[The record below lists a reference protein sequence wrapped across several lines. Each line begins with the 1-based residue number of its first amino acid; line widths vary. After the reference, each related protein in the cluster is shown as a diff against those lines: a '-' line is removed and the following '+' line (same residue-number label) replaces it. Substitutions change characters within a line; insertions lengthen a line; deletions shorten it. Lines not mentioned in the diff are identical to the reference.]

1 MLIRLIHRII
11 NEPHGGFIYVDD
23 MLILAPESRMPQI
36 AALVQL
42 VLAAIGT
49 PMSWHKTSV
58 GFELEYLGFCL
69 DLRRARIGIPQRKFE
84 KASEFLETY
93 TCFCI
98 LIWFLDEPVFV
109 VRDPSS

>member
-1 MLIRLIHRII
+1 MLIRLVHRII

-23 MLILAPESRMPQI
+23 LLVLAPQSRMPQI

-58 GFELEYLGFCL
+58 GYELEYLGFNL
-69 DLRRARIGIPQRKFE
+69 DLPHARIGIPQRKFG
-84 KASEFLETY
+84 KACEFLET
-93 TCFCI
+93 
-98 LIWFLDEPVFV
+98 
-109 VRDPSS
+109 

>member
-1 MLIRLIHRII
+1 MLMRLIHRII

-23 MLILAPESRMPQI
+23 LLVLAPQNRMPQI

-58 GFELEYLGFCL
+58 GFELEYLGFNL
-69 DLRRARIGIPQRKFE
+69 DLGHARIGIPVRKFE

-93 TCFCI
+93 TCF
-98 LIWFLDEPVFV
+98 VF
-109 VRDPSS
+109 